1 MKNCQ
6 GTSCVEENV
15 EMSFMKPDGWE
26 NIKCSSVLY
35 PDFREPK
42 CYCLGDKDPNGN
54 FVLTA

>member
-1 MKNCQ
+1 
-6 GTSCVEENV
+6 
-15 EMSFMKPDGWE
+15 MKPDGWE